1 MQIKVK
7 SFDQIV
13 KVNPDAAYGQEA
25 WEAHYC
31 GRIFEVE
38 HSTYCQYEAY
48 RIVDGGGI
56 ILAHECEVVEE

>member
-13 KVNPDAAYGQEA
+13 KANPDAFYDQEE
-25 WEAHYC
+25 WETHYC

-38 HSTYCQYEAY
+38 HLTYGAHEAY
-48 RIVDGGGI
+48 MIVDKGGI